1 MFVTEASRNVITMN
15 IGKPLKKKQLS
26 FCNRAQCIPA
36 FELFFVT
43 PGVILKDY
51 HFSNLVF
58 SYIVQARFENYLH
71 FFYSNRNWKRNAKT
85 ELFFTRFS
93 FYIALLK
100 KMPNRDP
107 LKLILFTQTSTNA
120 NL

>member
-1 MFVTEASRNVITMN
+1 MFVTQESRNVITMN

-26 FCNRAQCIPA
+26 FCNHAQCIPA

-43 PGVILKDY
+43 PGVISKDY
-51 HFSNLVF
+51 HFANLVF
-58 SYIVQARFENYLH
+58 SYIVQPRFENYLH
-71 FFYSNRNWKRNAKT
+71 FFILIEIGSGMLKRN
-85 ELFFTRFS
+85 FFSPGFHFT
-93 FYIALLK
+93 LPLK
-100 KMPNRDP
+100 KKPNRDP